1 MCLHWRKS
9 YQEDKETTGPKRW
22 EGGGMSRESHGLD
35 FSRGLGRE
43 VRTSIKEQ
51 KRVGDSCEVWET
63 LK

>member
-9 YQEDKETTGPKRW
+9 YQEGKETTGSKRGK
-22 EGGGMSRESHGLD
+22 EGRTSQQSHGLD

-43 VRTSIKEQ
+43 ERTSIEEQ

-63 LK
+63 SK

>member
-1 MCLHWRKS
+1 MFTL
-9 YQEDKETTGPKRW
+9 EKELLGRQRNHRPQKMGRRRN
-22 EGGGMSRESHGLD
+22 ESESHGLD

-43 VRTSIKEQ
+43 VRTSIEEQ